1 MQKQELKTC
10 KGDKKVLKR
19 GDSNKR
25 GEISGYIMKQSFK
38 AKVAWQV
45 KNRHWHSG
53 AKVIIK
59 IFK

>member
-38 AKVAWQV
+38 AKVA
-45 KNRHWHSG
+45 
-53 AKVIIK
+53 
-59 IFK
+59 